1 MKPESGKVIQEARL
15 AIGSSIRAP
24 DYWHI
29 NLAEEWEVRFWSRE
43 FAVSEARLRDAIA
56 KVGTIAGSV
65 RQFLA
70 DRP

>member
-1 MKPESGKVIQEARL
+1 MKMESGKHQHEARV
-15 AIGSSIRAP
+15 AVDSPARAP

-29 NLAEEWEVRFWSRE
+29 DLAEEWEVRFWSRE
-43 FAVSEARLRDAIA
+43 FGISESQLRDAIS

-70 DRP
+70 GRP